1 MIKKV
6 QLFRSKCKGLQIP
19 EKRRARF
26 LGNTLDCDVI
36 AGIEC
41 RLVMTV
47 ELYRIGPEA
56 CEFDIERQ
64 RKENVGYIIRLI
76 RDI

>member
-36 AGIEC
+36 ASIEC
-41 RLVMTV
+41 QQVMV
-47 ELYRIGPEA
+47 VKLQIIGQEVCA
-56 CEFDIERQ
+56 CDIERHQ
-64 RKENVGYIIRLI
+64 KEAVGY
-76 RDI
+76 